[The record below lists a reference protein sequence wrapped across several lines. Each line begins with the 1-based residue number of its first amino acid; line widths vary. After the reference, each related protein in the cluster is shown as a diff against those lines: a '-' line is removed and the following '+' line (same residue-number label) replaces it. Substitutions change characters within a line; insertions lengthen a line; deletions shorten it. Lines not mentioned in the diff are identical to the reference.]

1 MIKIRSTPSFGGQ
14 VKPEAACRKILRQVK
29 ELYEY
34 AKDIS

>member
-1 MIKIRSTPSFGGQ
+1 VIEIRSTPSFGGE

-34 AKDIS
+34 VKDIS